1 MLGIFLV
8 HTCKQKQFNV
18 PLTWLLSTEQI
29 VEWNKIF
36 KSDQVEFYRLVDTL
50 RLNVVRSENLP
61 FIYLLSLDAYVYLLY
76 TFFPPSSVLI
86 H

>member
-8 HTCKQKQFNV
+8 HTRKQKQFNV

-61 FIYLLSLDAYVYLLY
+61 FIYLLSLDAFVYLLY
-76 TFFPPSSVLI
+76 TPSSRHLPY
-86 H
+86 